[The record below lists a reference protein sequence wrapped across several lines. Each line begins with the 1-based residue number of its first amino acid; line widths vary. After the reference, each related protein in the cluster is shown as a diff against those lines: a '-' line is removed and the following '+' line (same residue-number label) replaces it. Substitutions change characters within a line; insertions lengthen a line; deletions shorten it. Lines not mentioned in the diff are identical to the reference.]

1 MGILIKTDSD
11 FRQPRLWRGQDNAD
25 RHSKLDS
32 GSKKIL
38 TFVSHAFGGVR
49 ITLTVIL
56 NSSRHNGIRLRRDL
70 ESKIDHGFSQDDTF
84 VKNNQLPWL
93 RKLFPGFSFIFT
105 DGIML
110 LVFKF
115 AMLAWLSWQ
124 SASFTSMRSLVQIQA
139 RAPIFIKFISPKE
152 MGLT

>member
-1 MGILIKTDSD
+1 
-11 FRQPRLWRGQDNAD
+11 
-25 RHSKLDS
+25 
-32 GSKKIL
+32 L